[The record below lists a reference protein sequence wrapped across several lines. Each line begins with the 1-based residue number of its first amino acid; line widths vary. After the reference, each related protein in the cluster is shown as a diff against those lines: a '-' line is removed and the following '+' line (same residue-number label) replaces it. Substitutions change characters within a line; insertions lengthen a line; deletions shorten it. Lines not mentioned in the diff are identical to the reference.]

1 MTSRARAYWLM
12 KTEPDVF
19 SIFDLE
25 RKGVEPW
32 DGVRNYQARN
42 HMRQMNIDDYVLF
55 YHSNAEPSGVAG
67 IAKIVKTAAPDPSQF
82 DARSQYYDPKSRL
95 DDPRWSLV
103 EVGFVE
109 RFPHVVSL
117 ATLKADVR
125 LSDMVVVQ
133 RGSRLSVQPVTK
145 SQFKIV
151 AALGGASTKI
161 R

>member
-19 SIFDLE
+19 SISDLE

-67 IAKIVKTAAPDPSQF
+67 IAKIVKTAYPDPSQF
-82 DARSQYYDPKSRL
+82 DPRSKYYDPKSPPG
-95 DDPRWSLV
+95 DPRWSLV
-103 EVGFVE
+103 EVGFIE
-109 RFPHVVSL
+109 RFASVVSL
-117 ATLKADVR
+117 ATLKADER

-145 SQFKIV
+145 TEFKLV
-151 AALGGASTKI
+151 SALGGAKTKV

>member
-95 DDPRWSLV
+95 EDPRWSLV

-109 RFPHVVSL
+109 RFANVVSL
-117 ATLKADVR
+117 ATLKADAR

-151 AALGGASTKI
+151 AALGAATTKI

>member
-1 MTSRARAYWLM
+1 M

-25 RKGVEPW
+25 RKGREPW

-67 IAKIVKTAAPDPSQF
+67 IAKVVKTAAPDPSQF
-82 DARSQYYDPKSRL
+82 DTRSQYYDPKSRL

-109 RFPHVVSL
+109 RFANVVSL
-117 ATLKADVR
+117 ATLKADAR

-145 SQFKIV
+145 TQFKIV
-151 AALGGASTKI
+151 AALGGATTKI